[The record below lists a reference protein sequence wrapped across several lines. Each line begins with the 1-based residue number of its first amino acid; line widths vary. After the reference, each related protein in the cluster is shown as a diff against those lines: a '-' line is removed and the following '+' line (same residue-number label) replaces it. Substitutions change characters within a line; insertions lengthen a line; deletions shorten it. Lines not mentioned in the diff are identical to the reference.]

1 MDIKIGQLLEFIQDV
16 NVEGRTIA
24 RGTRVRVGHI
34 HSENMAPK
42 LDLVL
47 LNTGSIETIVVDHH
61 VAGLHCRIVSEGA

>member
-1 MDIKIGQLLEFIQDV
+1 MDIKIGQELEFIQDV
-16 NVEGRTIA
+16 NVDGRTIA

-34 HSENMAPK
+34 HSEIMAPK

-47 LNTGSIETIVVDHH
+47 LNTGKIETIVVDHH